1 MSDDFDFGDELNL
14 FGDNAAVD
22 DFGIG
27 GILGD
32 VEIET
37 TENISA
43 RAIRLDAKRDF
54 LRVTQKENLC
64 DVIKSPPK
72 PGEQIHVVSANK
84 FDFWTW
90 VPVMIDWIG
99 KADRLYCSTW
109 TTNRTNT
116 KNMFELWDAGKIGV
130 SDWLVGLYFKRRE
143 SHVYAGLLD
152 GLVARGGRLKAF
164 ETHAKVLLLNNA
176 EQNAWYT
183 IEGSANLTANP
194 RLEQYV
200 ITNDKR
206 LWEFHR
212 EWFEEMLE
220 LKTRLPWGTR
230 PQLPQDHCA
239 AGHKP

>member
-1 MSDDFDFGDELNL
+1 MSDDFDFGDDFDL
-14 FGDNAAVD
+14 FDQNEAFD
-22 DFGIG
+22 DFGIDS
-27 GILGD
+27 IFGD
-32 VEIET
+32 VEIES

-43 RAIRLDAKRDF
+43 RSIRIDVKRDV
-54 LRVTQKENLC
+54 LRVTQKENLRE
-64 DVIKSPPK
+64 VIKTPPK

-90 VPVMIDWIG
+90 VPVMVDWIE

-109 TTNRTNT
+109 TTNRANT

-143 SHVYAGLLD
+143 TNVYSMLLE
-152 GLVARGGRLKAF
+152 GLVKRGGRLKAF
-164 ETHAKVLLLNNA
+164 ETHAKVLLLNNPDHD
-176 EQNAWYT
+176 AWYT

-200 ITNDKR
+200 ITNDKA

-212 EWFEEMLE
+212 EWFEEMLNIT
-220 LKTRLPWGTR
+220 TRLPWGSDT
-230 PQLPQDHCA
+230 
-239 AGHKP
+239 KFS